1 MMLLPFRLVRIAVLL
16 TALSFCS
23 CEQLFDQGRSK
34 NFETAK
40 KKAADGDFHGAI
52 AYYEASLDTSPESAE
67 THYLMGLIYA
77 DKLRSPM
84 DALHHFERYLRLA
97 PRGKYVKEARAYRK
111 EGEQKLLST
120 LTKGSPNNQQ
130 EAVRLLKNDNLSLRN
145 ALVELRA
152 KKNAMPPPKSPEGRK
167 KGEQV
172 QRPVPPGSRTHV
184 VKSGETLAVLAVK
197 YYKSKN
203 RWKDIQDANFYAL
216 EGTATIKPGMV
227 LIIP

>member
-1 MMLLPFRLVRIAVLL
+1 MTFPIFRPLQITMLVV
-16 TALSFCS
+16 ALMFCG

-34 NFETAK
+34 NLETAK
-40 KKAADGDFHGAI
+40 KKAAAGDFHGAI
-52 AYYEASLDTSPESAE
+52 AYYEASLDTSPDSAD
-67 THYLMGLIYA
+67 THYRLALIYA
-77 DKLRSPM
+77 DKLRSPV
-84 DALHHFERYLRLA
+84 DALHHYDRYLRLA
-97 PRGKYVKEARAYRK
+97 PRGTYVKEARAYRK
-111 EGEQKLLST
+111 EGEQKLLAS
-120 LTKGSPNNQQ
+120 LTKGTPINQQ
-130 EAVRLLKNDNLSLRN
+130 EAVRLKNDNLALRN

-152 KKNAMPPPKSPEGRK
+152 KKNATPPPAPEGRK

-184 VKSGETLAVLAVK
+184 VKSGETLAQIAVK

-216 EGTATIKPGMV
+216 EGTAKIKPGMT